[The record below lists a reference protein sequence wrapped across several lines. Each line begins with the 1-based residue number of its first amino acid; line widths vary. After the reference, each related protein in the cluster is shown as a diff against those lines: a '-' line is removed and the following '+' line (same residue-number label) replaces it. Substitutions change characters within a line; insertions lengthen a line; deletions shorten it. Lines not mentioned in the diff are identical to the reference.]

1 MSDERKK
8 EIRETVEVL
17 KQLDKNSLLLI
28 KSGAEMLKARQQLE
42 NSPSFS

>member
-1 MSDERKK
+1 MSEEKKK
-8 EIRETVEVL
+8 EIKETVEVL

-42 NSPSFS
+42 NSRSYS